1 LLVGEMR
8 DLPTIAAAVSAAET
22 GHLVFGTLHT
32 VSVDTSVDRLI
43 NVFPAIQQD
52 QVRAMLA
59 ESLRAVA
66 CQYLLPR
73 RDTPGRVLA
82 LEIML
87 CNDAVSNLIRKGK
100 TFQIPSVLASSVEL
114 GMRTMDSELM
124 GLFKAGRISAED
136 AYMKARSKSDFEAI
150 LAKED
155 EAPSLPSLAPL
166 LGAGKPDAEAEAEAE
181 ARPPPPEAP
190 APVPEARPIVAL
202 PPPPSPPT
210 PVPAVRHA
218 TPAP

>member
-136 AYMKARSKSDFEAI
+136 AYIR
-150 LAKED
+150 
-155 EAPSLPSLAPL
+155 
-166 LGAGKPDAEAEAEAE
+166 
-181 ARPPPPEAP
+181 P
-190 APVPEARPIVAL
+190 APRATSRPSSPRRTRRRRCPPWRRCWARGSRTPRPRRKRRPGRRL
-202 PPPPSPPT
+202 RRHPPLSP
-210 PVPAVRHA
+210 R
-218 TPAP
+218 